1 MSIDTSPR
9 HAGERGTALLRTVEV
24 RGPGGIGVR
33 RRLPGP
39 RAPRPF
45 VPPTPGLHRTLARIR
60 VPGDARLAL
69 ARPRGDARVY
79 YVDGGETVA
88 KALLARGPVPELVEP
103 VRSLGRLLRAVHA
116 VPAPAELAGE
126 RPPGLDRL
134 GDWLSGRHRQAYP
147 AYAEAVVRRRLGP
160 AGWALV
166 RDHYERLSAE
176 QTGLVHG
183 AAGLGAMIVGSAQ
196 GDVLLTGEDL
206 AVGDWRMDVGW
217 VIGELVELRWQLGGD
232 GPSWQRLIQ
241 ALLDGYGRDLGTDWP
256 MIAVLRILLHVHD
269 IASYVDW
276 FQAGFDHYAGFVAF
290 LVGLASDPS

>member
-1 MSIDTSPR
+1 MSVDTSPR
-9 HAGERGTALLRTVEV
+9 HAGERGTALLRTTEV

-39 RAPRPF
+39 RAPRTF
-45 VPPTPGLHRTLARIR
+45 VPVDPGLHRRLARIR
-60 VPGDARLAL
+60 VAGDARLAV
-69 ARPRGDARVY
+69 PSSRGDARVY
-79 YVDGGETVA
+79 YVDGGESVA
-88 KALLARGPVPELVEP
+88 KALLAHGPAAELVEP
-103 VRSLGRLLRAVHA
+103 VRSMGRLLRALHA
-116 VPAPAELAGE
+116 VPAPAALAGE
-126 RPPGLDRL
+126 RAPGLDRL
-134 GDWLSGRHRQAYP
+134 GDWLSGHHRHAYP
-147 AYAEAVVRRRLGP
+147 AYAQAVVRRRLGP

-166 RDHYERLSAE
+166 REHYERLAAVQS
-176 QTGLVHG
+176 GLVHG
-183 AAGLGAMIVGSAQ
+183 AAGLGSMIGGSAQ

-241 ALLDGYGRDLGTDWP
+241 ALLDGYGRDLGPDWP

-290 LVGLASDPS
+290 LVGLAADSS